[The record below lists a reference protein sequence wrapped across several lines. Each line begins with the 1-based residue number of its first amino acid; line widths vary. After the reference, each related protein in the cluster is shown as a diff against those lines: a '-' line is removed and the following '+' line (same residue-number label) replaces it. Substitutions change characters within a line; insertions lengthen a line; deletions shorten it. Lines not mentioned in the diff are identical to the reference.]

1 MKPDLSNN
9 CYFPFEIHISGTM
22 WNRLE
27 LSTVVDYLI
36 SHPASPAILRYRQ
49 LAERLNRLAP
59 GKPAVAKPGELRLF
73 ALMNRIFRYLLSSYF
88 DDQQPHLEGKIL
100 AAGNLDFAS
109 GPLAQVIH
117 QFVEL
122 YPPVDPS
129 GKRAVSAKK
138 YLAGDSRH
146 FSKRRHIVR
155 ETLLLRIFMENP
167 ALNAIRPL
175 FDDSRLAAGSAYVT
189 VTSTL
194 ETELEKAPPCAP
206 FELPILKLLRAPQK
220 ACPGSL
226 AGQLDFIRKNWTE
239 LLPAGVLDELT
250 SAFDTVSE
258 EEFQRGGGQGLAQ
271 VLEFFHEREKPSL
284 SPAQEEY
291 PEPESFSPDRDWMP
305 NVVLIAKMAYVWMDQ
320 LSRKYGRPITRL
332 DEIPDTELDTLAA
345 WGFTGLWLI
354 GVWER
359 SPASRKI
366 KQFCGNP
373 EAISSAY
380 SLFDYVIAEDLG
392 GNSAME
398 NLKQRAACRGIRLAS
413 DMVPNHTGI
422 DSRWTREH
430 PDWFVQLDY
439 PPYPG
444 YRFEGP
450 DLSSTPDISLRIED
464 GYWSKS
470 DAAVVFQHRDNRTG
484 RVRYIYHGNDG
495 TSTPWNDT
503 AQLNYLLPEV
513 RETVIQTILHVA
525 RNFPIIRFDAA
536 MTLAKK
542 HFQRLW
548 FPQTGL
554 GGGIPSRAEHA
565 LGRARFDEL
574 FPVEFW
580 REVVDRVA
588 SEAPDTLLLAEAFWL
603 MEGYFVRT
611 LGMHRVY
618 NSAFMNMLKMEEN
631 AKYRQTIKNVLEF
644 NPEILQRF
652 VNFMN
657 NPDERTAVEQ
667 FGKEGKYFGAAVLL
681 VTMPGLPMF
690 GHGQV
695 EGFTEKYG
703 MEYRRAYWSEEVD
716 RHLVELHE
724 RLIFPLMKKRR
735 LFSGA
740 ANFVLYDFRNGD
752 TVDENVFAYS
762 NACDNERALIV
773 YHNRFATSSGW
784 IRTSCS
790 RSAKDI
796 SGETSKLQTTLGEAL
811 DINPDGRY
819 YYRFRDSASGLEYLH
834 HGKELAEQG
843 LFLKLEAFECHAF
856 FDFREIRD
864 DDYGSWGKLCRELAG
879 RPAAS
884 LDEELRQIQFSG
896 SRASLAELI
905 TAAPDLLSILFDP
918 ATPAAESTAAELATL
933 ELLEKFLCEL
943 QREGALSL
951 AIPHSAQ
958 EILQKTTLLF
968 GITRTKSRKKGWQ
981 NARET
986 LSTILATEE
995 VCYTRTLILL
1005 FNIFHHLAENL
1016 GEVYRQHPEKLLVE
1030 FALSRTL
1037 ATCFQR
1043 ASIARHD
1050 SQPSAAGNY
1059 EELLL
1064 KIMLGHQTFFQKR
1077 TEREI
1082 ASQRM
1087 ERLFAD
1093 DDVQKFLYVHLS
1105 EGIEWFHRER
1115 LEELLTALYLAA
1127 LSTFLS
1133 ADTTSAAIIS
1143 ETLRIHTAVQEDCFK
1158 AEKAGYRTLQFL
1170 RLAPDNG
1177 SMPDQA
1183 VEE

>member
-1 MKPDLSNN
+1 MKSDLTND
-9 CYFPFEIHISGTM
+9 YFPFEIQISGTM
-22 WNRLE
+22 WKSLE
-27 LSTVVDYLI
+27 LSKIVDYLV
-36 SHPASPAILRYRQ
+36 SHPATPAIFRYRQ
-49 LAERLNRLAP
+49 LAERLNRLTAD
-59 GKPAVAKPGELRLF
+59 KSSLAKAGELRLF
-73 ALMNRIFRYLLSSYF
+73 ALLNRIFRHLLSSYF
-88 DDQQPHLEGKIL
+88 DSQQPELEGKIL
-100 AAGNLDFAS
+100 TAGGLDFTS
-109 GPLAQVIH
+109 GPLALVIH
-117 QFVEL
+117 QFIEL
-122 YPPVDPS
+122 YPPYDRN
-129 GKRAVSAKK
+129 GKQVISTKK
-138 YLAGDSRH
+138 YLAKDSRH
-146 FSKRRHIVR
+146 FSKRRRIVR

-167 ALNAIRPL
+167 AITAMRPL
-175 FDDSRLAAGSAYVT
+175 FDDGDLSAVSPYVS

-194 ETELEKAPPCAP
+194 EKELEEAPPCAP
-206 FELPILKLLRAPQK
+206 FELPILQLLRAPQK

-226 AGQLDFIRKNWTE
+226 AEQLDFIRKNWTD

-250 SAFDTVSE
+250 SAFDTIGE
-258 EEFQRGGGQGLAQ
+258 EEIQRGNGPGPAQ
-271 VLEFFHEREKPSL
+271 VLEFFHEQGKQSPSA
-284 SPAQEEY
+284 PEEY
-291 PEPESFSPDRDWMP
+291 PEPESFSPDREWMP
-305 NVVLIAKMAYVWMDQ
+305 NVVLIAKMAYVWLDQ
-320 LSRKYGRPITRL
+320 LSGKYGQPISRL
-332 DEIPDTELDTLAA
+332 DEIPDAELDTLAA

-392 GNSAME
+392 GNCAME
-398 NLKQRAACRGIRLAS
+398 NLRQRAACRGIRLAS

-464 GYWSKS
+464 GYWSKT

-565 LGRARFDEL
+565 LSRARFDEL
-574 FPVEFW
+574 FPLEFW

-657 NPDERTAVEQ
+657 NPDEKTAVEQ

-690 GHGQV
+690 GHGQI
-695 EGFTEKYG
+695 EGLTEKYG
-703 MEYRRAYWSEEVD
+703 MEYRRAYWSEEID
-716 RHLVELHE
+716 CHLVEMHE
-724 RLIFPLMKKRR
+724 QQIFPLMKKRR

-740 ANFVLYDFRNGD
+740 ANFVLYDFQAGD
-752 TVDENVFAYS
+752 TVDENIFAYS
-762 NACDNERALIV
+762 NSCENERALIV

-784 IRTSCS
+784 IRTSS
-790 RSAKDI
+790 TRAVKDS
-796 SGETSKLQTTLGEAL
+796 SGETRQLRTTLGEAL
-811 DINPDGRY
+811 GINPDGRY
-819 YYRFRDSASGLEYLH
+819 YYRFRDSASGLEYLR
-834 HGKELAEQG
+834 HGKVLVEQG
-843 LFLKLEAFECHAF
+843 LFLKLDAFECHAF
-856 FDFREIRD
+856 LDFREIRD
-864 DDYGSWGKLCRELAG
+864 DDYGTWGKLCHALAG
-879 RPAAS
+879 SPTVS
-884 LDEELRQIQFSG
+884 LDEERRQIQFSRT
-896 SRASLAELI
+896 RATLAELI
-905 TAAPDLLSILFDP
+905 SAAPDLLSLPFDP
-918 ATPAAESTAAELATL
+918 TVPAAESKATELAVQET
-933 ELLEKFLCEL
+933 LEKFLFAL

-951 AIPHSAQ
+951 EVPRLAQ
-958 EILQKTTLLF
+958 EIFQETTLLF
-968 GITRTKSRKKGWQ
+968 GITRLKSRKKGWQ
-981 NARET
+981 NVCET
-986 LSTILATEE
+986 LTTTLDTDKDC
-995 VCYTRTLILL
+995 VTKTLIFL
-1005 FNIFHHLAENL
+1005 FSVLHHLADSL
-1016 GEVYRQHPEKLLVE
+1016 GEVSRKHPEKLLEE
-1030 FALSRTL
+1030 FALTSTI
-1037 ATCFQR
+1037 ASCFR
-1043 ASIARHD
+1043 L
-1050 SQPSAAGNY
+1050 AAGANHGSRSTPADNG

-1064 KIMLGHQTFFQKR
+1064 KIMLAHQSFFRKPAG
-1077 TEREI
+1077 REK
-1082 ASQRM
+1082 ASPPL

-1093 DDVQKFLYVHLS
+1093 SDVREFLHVHFS
-1105 EGIEWFHRER
+1105 AEIEWFHRER
-1115 LEELLTALYLAA
+1115 FEALLYALYLASIS
-1127 LSTFLS
+1127 LFLS
-1133 ADTTSAAIIS
+1133 VETASAEIVS
-1143 ETLRIHTAVQEDCFK
+1143 ETLRIHQAVQDYCCK
-1158 AEKAGYRTLQFL
+1158 AELAGYRTEQFL
-1170 RLAPDNG
+1170 RHMG
-1177 SMPDQA
+1177 
-1183 VEE
+1183 